1 MNGRWRPPGSP
12 GRGTESPPRTAP
24 EFTDEVAAAT
34 EDDTGFGLTLRR
46 AVGSGLARATLHR
59 QPSDGSARSA
69 SEWTKPAIEWTKP
82 ADVRS
87 APPSPASKPGGA
99 EARGSGKL
107 AEVARGGS
115 MNLLGALFSAATT
128 FLVTVLVTRTFSKP
142 VVGAFFSAT
151 SLFLIVESL
160 TSLGAYAG
168 SVYFIARL
176 RLLGEDGRI
185 KTVLRAAIIPVVVA
199 SVTGAVALLVFASPL
214 SRVLLGGYVGKAG
227 ASPSAM
233 AFALRALAITLPF
246 AAVMDTVLGAARGF
260 RDMRPSNY
268 VNQWG
273 RSILQTGGVG
283 IAAAIGST
291 ALLAPLW
298 ALPYIPAAAAG
309 WIWLGRIRRKN
320 VGSRPGG
327 PIPPGLAAL
336 LALSTPV
343 PVRADD
349 SKLTAA
355 QALTDERVRNV
366 DARLFWRFTAPRS
379 LAVTAQIIVQRLD
392 IVLVGILRG
401 PVDAAIYT
409 AATRFL
415 VVGQLGNFAISQAAQ
430 PQFTELFAMGARDR
444 VNVIYRATTAWVIIL
459 LWPLYLLILVNGR
472 QFLAIFG
479 HTYAAGTTVLV
490 ILGLSMLLSSACGQV
505 DVVLITAGR
514 SSWSLVNGLIA
525 MVINVTL
532 DLILIPRYGIT
543 GAAIA
548 WAAAITV
555 ANLMPLIQIAVTA
568 RLFPFG
574 RAMAVACGLTLVC
587 FCAIP
592 LAVRVLLGSGA
603 AGMLCGAAAGAAA
616 MVGGMWYF
624 REPLRLS
631 VMPGMPRFV
640 SDWAST

>member
-1 MNGRWRPPGSP
+1 VSGRWRPPGLP
-12 GRGTESPPRTAP
+12 GRGTESPPRPAP
-24 EFTDEVAAAT
+24 EFTDGVTDPPPDE
-34 EDDTGFGLTLRR
+34 TGFGLTLRR

-59 QPSDGSARSA
+59 PAANGSARPA
-69 SEWTKPAIEWTKP
+69 SEWTKPASELTKP
-82 ADVRS
+82 VLARSTPMSLGGKGAAADT
-87 APPSPASKPGGA
+87 
-99 EARGSGKL
+99 RGSGKL
-107 AEVARGGS
+107 AEVARGGTL
-115 MNLLGALFSAATT
+115 NLLGALFSAVTT
-128 FLVTVLVTRTFSKP
+128 LLVTVLVTRSFSRP

-151 SLFLIVESL
+151 SLFLIVESV

-199 SVTGAVALLVFASPL
+199 SVTAAVALLIFASPL

-233 AFALRALAITLPF
+233 AVALRALAITLPF

-260 RDMRPSNY
+260 RNMRPSNV
-268 VNQWG
+268 VNQFG
-273 RSILQTGGVG
+273 RSVLQTTGVG

-309 WIWLGRIRRKN
+309 WIWLQRIRRKN
-320 VGSRPGG
+320 VGSGPSG

-349 SKLTAA
+349 SRLTAA
-355 QALTDERVRNV
+355 QALTDQRVRNV
-366 DARLFWRFTAPRS
+366 DARLFWRFTTPRA
-379 LAVTAQIIVQRLD
+379 LAVSAQIIVQRLD

-415 VVGQLGNFAISQAAQ
+415 VVGQLGNIAISQAAQ

-444 VNVIYRATTAWVIIL
+444 VNAIYRATTAWVIVL

-479 HTYAAGTTVLV
+479 RTYAAGTTVLI
-490 ILGLSMLLSSACGQV
+490 ILGISMLLSSACGQV

-525 MVINVTL
+525 MVVNVTL
-532 DLILIPRYGIT
+532 DLLLIPRYGIT
-543 GAAIA
+543 GAAVA
-548 WAAAITV
+548 WAVAIAV
-555 ANLMPLIQIAVTA
+555 ANLMPLIQIAITA

-592 LAVRVLLGSGA
+592 LAVRVLLGTGV
-603 AGMLCGAAAGAAA
+603 AGMLCGAAAGAVA
-616 MVGGMWYF
+616 MVAGLWYF